1 MSQGDTMSEDSPNLD
16 ARSSARDRCA
26 CDSEGRPG
34 VTRSGIRPQGVVMS
48 EPSVGNVLLQVALV
62 IVAMNVIG
70 QFEAMRIRIARARRA
85 RREQRP
91 QASERKAA

>member
-1 MSQGDTMSEDSPNLD
+1 
-16 ARSSARDRCA
+16 
-26 CDSEGRPG
+26 
-34 VTRSGIRPQGVVMS
+34 MS